1 MSDQSA
7 FDANHI
13 KEVAVSE
20 TSGVLD
26 QLNLPP
32 GLIRFLR
39 KNQRTIWIVVAVIA
53 TVVTVVALYDSYRTY
68 QENKAVSAYDA
79 ALQATGQEKRDRL
92 AALAEQYGS
101 THIAP
106 WAMIELA
113 RMDSDEGNIDAALG
127 QLDKV
132 NKLTGHKNP
141 LKPLVLYRIAGLDE
155 EKKDLGQAVPLYQE
169 LAAFPG
175 FEADAHYALGR
186 IYAVQGKKAEALTE
200 YQQYLSLV
208 EKAGTANTDPRKDL
222 VEYAMKALK

>member
-13 KEVAVSE
+13 KDVAVSE

-32 GLIRFLR
+32 GLILFLR

-68 QENKAVSAYDA
+68 QENKAISAHDA

-92 AALAEQYGS
+92 AAIAEEYGS

-132 NKLTGHKNP
+132 NKLTGRKNP

-155 EKKDLGQAVPLYQE
+155 EKKDLGQAVSLYQE

-186 IYAVQGKKAEALTE
+186 IYAVQDKKAEALTE

-208 EKAGTANTDPRKDL
+208 EKGGSANTDPRK
-222 VEYAMKALK
+222 EGGE

>member
-68 QENKAVSAYDA
+68 QENRAVTAYDA
-79 ALQATGQEKRDRL
+79 ALQAAGQEKRTL
-92 AALAEQYGS
+92 LTALVDKYGS
-101 THIAP
+101 TRIAP

-113 RMDSDEGNIDAALG
+113 KMDVNENKVDAALE
-127 QLDKV
+127 QLGRV
-132 NKLTGHKNP
+132 NQLVSVKNP
-141 LKPLVLYRIAGLDE
+141 LKPLVLYRLAGLHE
-155 EKKDLGQAVPLYQE
+155 QKKNFQQAIDFCQQLTS
-169 LAAFPG
+169 FPG

-186 IYAVQGKKAEALTE
+186 VYTVQNKKAEALTE

-208 EKAGTANTDPRKDL
+208 EKAGATTPDPRKDL
-222 VEYAMKALK
+222 VEYAMKSLK

>member
-39 KNQRTIWIVVAVIA
+39 KNQRTIWIVVAIIA
-53 TVVTVVALYDSYRTY
+53 TVVTVVALYESYRTY

-92 AALAEQYGS
+92 AAITDEYGS

-113 RMDSDEGNIDAALG
+113 RMDADQGNIDAALE
-127 QLDKV
+127 QLGKV
-132 NKLTGHKNP
+132 NKLTGRKNP
-141 LKPLVLYRIAGLDE
+141 LKPLVLYRMAGLNE
-155 EKKDLGQAVPLYQE
+155 EKKDLGQAVLLYQE
-169 LAAFPG
+169 LVAFPG

-186 IYAVQGKKAEALTE
+186 IYGVQDKKAEALTE

-208 EKAGTANTDPRKDL
+208 EKAGAANSDPRKNL